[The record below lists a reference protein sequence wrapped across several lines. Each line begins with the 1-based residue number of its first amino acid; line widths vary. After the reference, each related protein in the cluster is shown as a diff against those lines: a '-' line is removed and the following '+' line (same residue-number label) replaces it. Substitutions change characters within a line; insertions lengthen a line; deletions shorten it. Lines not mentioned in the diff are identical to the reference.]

1 MGKLADLLKRGMEAA
16 ERGDLDWAMTR
27 VTAESCHVLQFAG
40 EKVLRYR
47 VYLDTMPVLAQLG
60 LVPAAAATR

>member
-1 MGKLADLLKRGMEAA
+1 MITFTATNSGPLRTPQGDVPATGK
-16 ERGDLDWAMTR
+16 R